1 MAPTVAK
8 TKSAFL
14 FYQTEK
20 LGQIKTEL
28 NCSMGQAMTELSA
41 RWKALSDAD
50 RQIYFDMEAQDRE
63 RFLNESAI
71 ADAKAAAE
79 QEARRMNL
87 TAQKG
92 EDTSMRGAKR
102 ELDEERRRREEERQR
117 RKAELE
123 AEMDPEILEER
134 RRIKAEK
141 KAQALER
148 QRLRE
153 LEEKKLQE
161 RHKKLDKEQSKQA
174 TKRLEYLLG
183 QSSIF
188 GQLKKGSGLAN
199 ATDEEKKVTDEA
211 YHPHHR
217 DQQTS
222 KKKKKSRSETP
233 SASGDDDED
242 MDSNDE
248 PIYVTR
254 QPNCIKYGQLK
265 PYQIESLNWMIHLAD
280 KGLNGILADG
290 TSFVIPYNVLTIS
303 SDAESHKNLFL

>member
-1 MAPTVAK
+1 MAPSVAK
-8 TKSAFL
+8 IKSAFL

-41 RWKALSDAD
+41 RWKALPDTEK
-50 RQIYFDMEAQDRE
+50 QLYFDLEAQDRE
-63 RFLNESAI
+63 RFRQESMI
-71 ADAKAAAE
+71 ADAQAAAE
-79 QEARRMNL
+79 QEAKRLNL
-87 TAQKG
+87 VAQSG
-92 EDTSMRGAKR
+92 EDTSNRGARR
-102 ELDEERRRREEERQR
+102 ELDEERRRKEEERQR

-123 AEMDPEILEER
+123 AETDPEILEER

-148 QRLRE
+148 QKQRDI
-153 LEEKKLQE
+153 EEKKLQD
-161 RHKKLDKEQSKQA
+161 RHKKLDNEQSKQA
-174 TKRLEYLLG
+174 AKRLEYLLA

-188 GQLKKGSGLAN
+188 GQLKKGSGGAH
-199 ATDEEKKVTDEA
+199 DGEQEEKKAGEEV

-217 DQQTS
+217 DGQPS
-222 KKKKKSRSETP
+222 KKKKKGRGETP
-233 SASGDDDED
+233 VPGDEDDDLDGRE
-242 MDSNDE
+242 E
-248 PIYVTR
+248 PVYVTR

-290 TSFVIPYNVLTIS
+290 TL
-303 SDAESHKNLFL
+303 D

>member
-1 MAPTVAK
+1 MAPAVSK

-41 RWKALSDAD
+41 RWKSLTDAD
-50 RQIYFDMEAQDRE
+50 RKVYFDMEAQDRE
-63 RFLNESAI
+63 RYLKESAV

-87 TAQKG
+87 IAQEG
-92 EDTSMRGAKR
+92 EETSMRGARR
-102 ELDEERRRREEERQR
+102 ELDEERRRKEEERQR

-123 AEMDPEILEER
+123 AETDPEILEER

-148 QRLRE
+148 QKKRE

-174 TKRLEYLLG
+174 AKRLEYLLA

-188 GQLKKGSGLAN
+188 GQLKKGSGVAN
-199 ATDEEKKVTDEA
+199 STDEEKKVTDEV

-217 DQQTS
+217 DHQTS

-233 SASGDDDED
+233 SSLGDDDED
-242 MDSNDE
+242 MDSNNE

-290 TSFVIPYNVLTIS
+290 TLLVVLQYQFYLTT
-303 SDAESHKNLFL
+303 F